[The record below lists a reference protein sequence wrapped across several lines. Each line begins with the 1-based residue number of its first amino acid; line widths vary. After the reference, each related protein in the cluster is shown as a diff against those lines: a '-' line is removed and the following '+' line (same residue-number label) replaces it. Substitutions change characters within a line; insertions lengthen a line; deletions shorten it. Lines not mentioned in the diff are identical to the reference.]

1 MLHVLKAEKLLNFQC
16 STDFKLFISFTDF
29 GHRFGSSIDF
39 ENYGLPH
46 IIENYRIQNSLLR
59 TQAKYKL
66 CRQHLFDCL
75 FFLLLFP
82 FSLTFLLTNG
92 SANEPLVWWHLV
104 AIIAYQ
110 ILSTF
115 PLLSLLYKRLI
126 KLQISFEMVKNE
138 DDMACSEL
146 SHGLSLMPV

>member
-16 STDFKLFISFTDF
+16 STDFKLFLSFTDF

-82 FSLTFLLTNG
+82 FSLTF
-92 SANEPLVWWHLV
+92 
-104 AIIAYQ
+104 
-110 ILSTF
+110 

-138 DDMACSEL
+138 DDTACSEL